1 MMSAQDYRDVR
12 LGWGDRGVDLG
23 GNYDWLDGVTRTG
36 FSMHHTLTVSGGNE
50 RSNYRVSADYRDA
63 NGIDLR
69 SNREEYGARASVSHT
84 TKGGL
89 FTVQLNVA
97 PRIIYRDNADW
108 GVFKDALEANPT
120 TPLMNPENQAQYYN
134 FNGQVVGSNPVERQV
149 LETNHSDTK
158 LLDWDGTLKL
168 NLLPLFAKNGDSAH
182 NLSTQIMFADHQY
195 SNNDSWFRPSTSTE
209 CINNGHESMSGNK
222 IGAVNDAI
230 VNVLPMLEDI
240 SSSNPD
246 AEIKVAALE
255 FSNGTKWLYNE
266 PKSVEDFKWI
276 DVQAGGLTSLG
287 EACLEL
293 NSKLSRSG
301 YMKSASGSYAP
312 AIILLSDGGPTD
324 NFDGGLQTIQGN
336 NWFKNAIRI
345 AIAIGDDADL
355 DVLARFT
362 GNSEAVI
369 KVQNIDALKQII
381 RIVAVTSSQ
390 IGSKSSSAGD
400 TSKQDQVIKDV
411 NQAVDNIDGAS
422 TAAAPDS
429 SSYDDWD

>member
-1 MMSAQDYRDVR
+1 MS
-12 LGWGDRGVDLG
+12 
-23 GNYDWLDGVTRTG
+23 
-36 FSMHHTLTVSGGNE
+36 
-50 RSNYRVSADYRDA
+50 
-63 NGIDLR
+63 
-69 SNREEYGARASVSHT
+69 
-84 TKGGL
+84 
-89 FTVQLNVA
+89 
-97 PRIIYRDNADW
+97 
-108 GVFKDALEANPT
+108 
-120 TPLMNPENQAQYYN
+120 
-134 FNGQVVGSNPVERQV
+134 
-149 LETNHSDTK
+149 
-158 LLDWDGTLKL
+158 LLDDAVSVPRRTMTLFFL
-168 NLLPLFAKNGDSAH
+168 ID
-182 NLSTQIMFADHQY
+182 
-195 SNNDSWFRPSTSTE
+195 TS
-209 CINNGHESMSGNK
+209 GSMSGNK

-411 NQAVDNIDGAS
+411 TQAVDNIDGAS

>member
-1 MMSAQDYRDVR
+1 MS
-12 LGWGDRGVDLG
+12 
-23 GNYDWLDGVTRTG
+23 
-36 FSMHHTLTVSGGNE
+36 
-50 RSNYRVSADYRDA
+50 
-63 NGIDLR
+63 
-69 SNREEYGARASVSHT
+69 
-84 TKGGL
+84 
-89 FTVQLNVA
+89 
-97 PRIIYRDNADW
+97 
-108 GVFKDALEANPT
+108 
-120 TPLMNPENQAQYYN
+120 
-134 FNGQVVGSNPVERQV
+134 
-149 LETNHSDTK
+149 
-158 LLDWDGTLKL
+158 LLDDAVSVPRRTMTLFFL
-168 NLLPLFAKNGDSAH
+168 ID
-182 NLSTQIMFADHQY
+182 
-195 SNNDSWFRPSTSTE
+195 TS
-209 CINNGHESMSGNK
+209 GSMYGNK

-266 PKSVEDFKWI
+266 PKSVEDFRWI

-324 NFDGGLQTIQGN
+324 NFDGGLQTLQGN

-381 RIVAVTSSQ
+381 RVVAVTSSQ

-411 NQAVDNIDGAS
+411 KQAVDNINGAS